1 MRNPGNPGNR
11 KRGRDKSVNCK
22 YKQVKK
28 EKNSGHLITTNL
40 LVREIEGKVIEG
52 DFFCFTIHHDV

>member
-1 MRNPGNPGNR
+1 MNEKSKTR
-11 KRGRDKSVNCK
+11 KRQISK
-22 YKQVKK
+22 YKQLKK
-28 EKNSGHLITTNL
+28 EKNGGHLITTNL

>member
-1 MRNPGNPGNR
+1 LKKYIYGSLINLPIL
-11 KRGRDKSVNCK
+11 CK
-22 YKQVKK
+22 QLKK
-28 EKNSGHLITTNL
+28 EKNGGHLITTNL

>member
-1 MRNPGNPGNR
+1 MRSGDEKSKTR
-11 KRGRDKSVNCK
+11 KRQISK
-22 YKQVKK
+22 YKQLKK
-28 EKNSGHLITTNL
+28 EKNGGHLITTNL